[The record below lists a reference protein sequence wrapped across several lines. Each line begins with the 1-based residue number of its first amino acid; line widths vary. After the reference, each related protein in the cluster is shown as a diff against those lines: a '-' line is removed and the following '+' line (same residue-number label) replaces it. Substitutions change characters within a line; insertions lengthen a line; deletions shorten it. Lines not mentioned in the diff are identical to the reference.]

1 MTTEVGIGTLFQII
15 GAGLGLTIVMT
26 VVSFVVGS
34 VIAVPIALMRTS
46 KLWLLR
52 APAIA
57 FIEIVRGIPTLVWLL
72 IIYYGLGNI
81 LPLDPLPAAL
91 IGLTLISGG
100 YLAENFRAG
109 IDNVH
114 RGQKEAAAALGL
126 TPAHQFWRVIA
137 PQAVNIAMPPSASY
151 AVGLLKDTA
160 IAAIIGVTDIIF
172 FAQQEVARGTSAV
185 TAFLIAGAFYLVV
198 SVPLSYFSRFVDH
211 RIRAKVV
218 VV

>member
-1 MTTEVGIGTLFQII
+1 MTTEVGIGMLFQII

-26 VVSFVVGS
+26 VVSFGVGS

-72 IIYYGLGNI
+72 IIYYGLGNV

-100 YLAENFRAG
+100 YLAENYRAG
-109 IDNVH
+109 IENVKS
-114 RGQKEAAAALGL
+114 GQKEAAAALGL
-126 TPAHQFWRVIA
+126 TPAHQFWRIIA
-137 PQAVNIAMPPSASY
+137 PQAVNLAMPPSASY

-185 TAFLIAGAFYLVV
+185 TAFLIAGVFYLVV

-211 RIRAKVV
+211 RIRTKVV